1 MNYNLTIIAFS
12 TSLQL
17 TASGPLGVSAP
28 HHVTEGLKR
37 DLGLV
42 RMTTLNAILMDRGK
56 RKLNLADKTTA
67 WVL

>member
-17 TASGPLGVSAP
+17 TASGLLGVSAP

-42 RMTTLNAILMDRGK
+42 TMTTLNAIPMGRWK
-56 RKLNLADKTTA
+56 RKLNLVEKKIA
-67 WVL
+67 